1 MAGTITALEI
11 QKRNKER
18 VNVYLDDEFALAV
31 TVMAA
36 ASLRKGQYLSDVKI
50 SQLKTADDRAK
61 AYDRAVRFL
70 GFRLRSQNEVERY
83 LQEKGYTPEVCIE
96 VVNRLIE
103 QKYLDDAEFVRFWL
117 ENREQFKPRG
127 ERALRYELRQ
137 KGIADSL
144 IDAAVGEVNE
154 SDLAWAAVER
164 KLYSWKNLPEPELK
178 KKLTGFLSRRGF
190 NYETVNE
197 IMQRA
202 KNSLNLSGADTS
214 FTEE

>member
-1 MAGTITALEI
+1 
-11 QKRNKER
+11 
-18 VNVYLDDEFALAV
+18 
-31 TVMAA
+31 
-36 ASLRKGQYLSDVKI
+36 
-50 SQLKTADDRAK
+50 
-61 AYDRAVRFL
+61 
-70 GFRLRSQNEVERY
+70 
-83 LQEKGYTPEVCIE
+83 
-96 VVNRLIE
+96 
-103 QKYLDDAEFVRFWL
+103 
-117 ENREQFKPRG
+117 
-127 ERALRYELRQ
+127 
-137 KGIADSL
+137 L

-178 KKLTGFLSRRGF
+178 KKLAGFLSRRGF

>member
-18 VNVYLDDEFALAV
+18 VNVYLDNEFALAV

-36 ASLRKGQYLSDVKI
+36 ASLRKGQFLNDGAI
-50 SQLKTADDRAK
+50 NQLKAADDRAK

-70 GFRLRSQNEVERY
+70 GFRPRSQNEVERY
-83 LQEKGYTPEVCIE
+83 LQEKGYTPEVCVE

-178 KKLTGFLSRRGF
+178 KKLAGFLSRRGF

-202 KNSLNLSGADTS
+202 KNSLNLSGTDTS
-214 FTEE
+214 FREE